1 MSNTTVFPTDPAV
14 ANPIY
19 EQARA
24 DAKARAAE
32 QWSTENFDMWT
43 TYNTDLN
50 PDWIDPWFEHE
61 LGGIYNGPS
70 TGPDDPAY
78 EMTQNLYM
86 IYCWLKYKGWHNY
99 AITAFTAGTIQSSTM
114 TGGLWQSMV
123 HPYESLVGFNANAI
137 TGNTRR
143 YPWYIGSSIA
153 YWEQTVRDEYLEQDV
168 TLTATGT
175 WDAVRK
181 YDIAMTAESIGG
193 HIYIRPDY
201 NGGVHWNTQSAGHG
215 YPNDTVGY
223 GLVQWTNYT
232 IIPPKAT
239 LAGLQ
244 QCDGWYE
251 GGRHWQLN
259 LTFQLMIM
267 EWERQQAMSGQPQTG
282 SDYMGEWV
290 DANATSAYIQKEING
305 QIVNIRYPQTCTWD
319 FWKNDSPLQI
329 FAQYAAQQY
338 QISLT
343 DWDLRHIMMDI
354 FRVCYIHS
362 GYVDFDFETKTQYIL
377 NAIRYWENNGS
388 WDVKDIPRPRDLPEC
403 ELDKYHIS
411 TEMLLLILGRRKK
424 HSERTI
430 LL

>member
-1 MSNTTVFPTDPAV
+1 MSRTTVFPTDPAI

-32 QWSTENFDMWT
+32 QWSTENFNMWT
-43 TYNTDLN
+43 TYNTVLN

-86 IYCWLKYKGWHNY
+86 IYCWLKYKNWHNY

-123 HPYESLVGFNANAI
+123 HPYGTLIGFNANSI
-137 TGNTRR
+137 TGNRTRGD
-143 YPWYIGSSIA
+143 WHIGTEIA
-153 YWEQTVRDEYLEQDV
+153 QWTATAYDEYLEQDV
-168 TLTATGT
+168 SLTAAVGS

-181 YDIAMTAESIGG
+181 YPIKMEAVSIDGR
-193 HIYIRPDY
+193 IYIRPEY
-201 NGGVHWNTQSAGHG
+201 PMTFNRSAAGSG
-215 YPNDTVGY
+215 YPGDTVGY

-232 IIPPKAT
+232 ILPPKAT
-239 LAGLQ
+239 LTGLQ
-244 QCDGWYE
+244 QSAGWWD

-267 EWERQQAMSGQPQTG
+267 EWERQQAMSGQSQTG

-362 GYVDFDFETKTQYIL
+362 SYVDFDFETKTQYIM
-377 NAIRYWENNGS
+377 NAIHYWENNGG

-403 ELDKYHIS
+403 ELDRYHIS

-424 HSERTI
+424 HGERTI